1 MKSYQFTPWRIEYSE
16 ECGWQV
22 WTARDDRPGSLNNY
36 VIADGIQS
44 EDEARLLAASPQ
56 LYSLLYEMIV
66 TARRAAIP
74 GDEPSITVEFFKRAR
89 ALLWNLD
96 KPQSNA

>member
-1 MKSYQFTPWRIEYSE
+1 MKTYQFTPWRVEWSE
-16 ECGWQV
+16 ESAWQA
-22 WTARDDRPGSLNNY
+22 WTARDETPGSMNNY
-36 VIADGIQS
+36 VIAEHIQN

-89 ALLWNLD
+89 ALLWKLD